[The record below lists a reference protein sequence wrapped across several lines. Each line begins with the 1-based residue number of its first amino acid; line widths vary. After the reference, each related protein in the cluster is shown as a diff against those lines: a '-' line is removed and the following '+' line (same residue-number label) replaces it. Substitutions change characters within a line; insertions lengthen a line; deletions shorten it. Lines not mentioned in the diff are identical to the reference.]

1 MRLGI
6 FALAVS
12 LAAIVVTV
20 ALDVR
25 RDERRARQLAE
36 CNATRL
42 ALQDEVQRQWRRS
55 ADAVVSRAEVV
66 SRVSHSQSPALT
78 SDSAQPRAS
87 TED

>member
-42 ALQDEVQRQWRRS
+42 ALQDEVQRQWRR
-55 ADAVVSRAEVV
+55 RFAEPPSEGEMRIVY
-66 SRVSHSQSPALT
+66 PAAWT
-78 SDSAQPRAS
+78 CAQGGDGRWECWVP
-87 TED
+87 